1 MRRLVLAR
9 HGQSVSNAV
18 RRFQGLQDV
27 PLSELG
33 QRQAEALGA
42 ALARRRIA
50 AIYASPLQRAHR
62 TAEIVA
68 AATGVPLA
76 AIEDLRELSLGEWE
90 GCTVDEVRARPGD
103 PYSCW
108 VRDPVGGMP
117 PGGEPLAEVQA
128 RVLRAITEIERA
140 HPNGD
145 DVLVVCHGGVISAY
159 LAHCLS
165 LPLSSIWRLM
175 LFNCSIS
182 EVAPP
187 RVLTINETTHLRGV
201 AEPPGGFRPLSP

>member
-18 RRFQGLQDV
+18 RRFQGVQDV

-76 AIEDLRELSLGEWE
+76 AI
-90 GCTVDEVRARPGD
+90 
-103 PYSCW
+103 
-108 VRDPVGGMP
+108 
-117 PGGEPLAEVQA
+117 
-128 RVLRAITEIERA
+128 
-140 HPNGD
+140 
-145 DVLVVCHGGVISAY
+145 
-159 LAHCLS
+159 
-165 LPLSSIWRLM
+165 
-175 LFNCSIS
+175 
-182 EVAPP
+182 
-187 RVLTINETTHLRGV
+187 
-201 AEPPGGFRPLSP
+201 